1 VVLLALKLAEN
12 ASIVRC
18 VTLQIKG
25 LHKLVMTIHTSLL
38 TLIGNT
44 PMLQLKAFDT
54 GPCELFVKLE
64 AHNPGGSIKDR
75 VGLAIIEAAET
86 SGELKPGGTIV
97 EATAGNTGIGLA
109 LVAAIK
115 GYKIILVIPDKMSR
129 EKILHLEGLGAQIV
143 LTRSDVPEGH
153 PEYYQDLART
163 IVATTPGSFLANQFS
178 NPVNPMIHRTT
189 TGPEIWDQMEGNLD
203 AVVAGVGSG
212 GTLTGMAEFFREK
225 DPSIKMVAADP
236 EGSIIADAVTKG
248 SFCYEGGSW
257 LVEGVGEDFIPDVFN
272 VDLIHDAVTVSD
284 KEAFQTL
291 QTLVSVEGILGGS
304 STGTLVAGAVK
315 WCRQQ
320 TTHKRVV
327 TFICDTGNKYLSKA
341 FNKAWLYDNNLL
353 EVPGIGNLT
362 DMISRRADRGEMV
375 SIAPTDTLM
384 TAYKRMRASDISQLP
399 VLEKNALVG
408 VLDEEDILFSVT
420 QNQQAFTLPAGEVM
434 TSKLDIVSAQ
444 ATESELAQ
452 VLQEGKVAII
462 YDKEVFM
469 GFITKVDLINHYR
482 TQLD

>member
-1 VVLLALKLAEN
+1 
-12 ASIVRC
+12 
-18 VTLQIKG
+18 
-25 LHKLVMTIHTSLL
+25 MTIHTSLL

-75 VGLAIIEAAET
+75 VGLAIIEAAEK

-153 PEYYQDLART
+153 PDYYQDLART

-236 EGSIIADAVTKG
+236 EGSIVADAVTKG

-315 WCRQQ
+315 WCQQQ
-320 TTHKRVV
+320 TSHKRVV

-353 EVPGIGNLT
+353 EVSGLGDLT

-399 VLEKNALVG
+399 VLENNALVG
-408 VLDEEDILFSVT
+408 VLDEEDILFSVS
-420 QNQQAFTLPAGEVM
+420 QNQQAFTLPAAEFM
-434 TSKLDIVSAQ
+434 TSELDIVSAQ
-444 ATESELAQ
+444 ATEPELAQ

-462 YDKEVFM
+462 YDNDVFM

>member
-1 VVLLALKLAEN
+1 
-12 ASIVRC
+12 
-18 VTLQIKG
+18 
-25 LHKLVMTIHTSLL
+25 MTINTSLL
-38 TLIGNT
+38 SLIGNT
-44 PMLQLKAFDT
+44 PMLKLNAFDT

-64 AHNPGGSIKDR
+64 SHNPGGSIKDR
-75 VGLAIIEAAET
+75 VGLAIIEAAER
-86 SGELKPGGTIV
+86 SGQLRSGGTIV

-129 EKILHLEGLGAQIV
+129 EKILHLEGLGADIV

-163 IVATTPGSFLANQFS
+163 IVAKTPGAFLANQFS

-189 TGPEIWDQMEGNLD
+189 TGPEIWQQMDGNLD

-225 DPSIKMVAADP
+225 DPTITMVAADP
-236 EGSIIADAVTKG
+236 EGSIVADAVTKG
-248 SFCYEGGSW
+248 SFAYDGGSW

-315 WCRQQ
+315 WCQKQ
-320 TTHKRVV
+320 TTPKRVV

-341 FNKAWLYDNNLL
+341 FNKSWLHDNDLL
-353 EVPGIGNLT
+353 EVTSAGDLT
-362 DMISRRADRGEMV
+362 DLVNCRADRGEMV
-375 SIAPTDTLM
+375 SVLPTDTLM
-384 TAYKRMRASDISQLP
+384 TAYKRMRASDVSQLP
-399 VLEKNALVG
+399 VLNEGKLVG
-408 VLDEEDILFSVT
+408 VMDEEDVLFSVS
-420 QNQQAFTLPAGEVM
+420 QNKQSFARTVDEFMARQ
-434 TSKLDIVSAQ
+434 LDIVTAD
-444 ATESELAQ
+444 ASEADLID
-452 VLQEGKVAII
+452 VLRQGKVAII
-462 YDKEVFM
+462 YQGDVFV
-469 GFITKVDLINHYR
+469 GFITRVDLINHYK